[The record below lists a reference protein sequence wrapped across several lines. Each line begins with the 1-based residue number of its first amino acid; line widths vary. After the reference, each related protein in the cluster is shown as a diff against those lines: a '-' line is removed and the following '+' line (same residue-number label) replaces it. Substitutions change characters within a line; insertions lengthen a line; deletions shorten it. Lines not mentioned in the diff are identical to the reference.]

1 MRRQRTVTRR
11 CQTNRIRAKTL
22 LKQHCEGFTLVEL
35 LVVMVIATLA
45 VALVLPGFTN
55 ARTGMELKSGTRQ
68 LSSALR
74 YARGLAI
81 SKHREVA
88 VILDVEDRSYQ
99 YSNEQRKHNLSSSL
113 NFRLLTNEG
122 EILDDQSGAIRF
134 FPDGSST
141 GGQITLQAN
150 NSHHEINVNW
160 LTGRVSIS
168 E

>member
-1 MRRQRTVTRR
+1 
-11 CQTNRIRAKTL
+11 
-22 LKQHCEGFTLVEL
+22 L

-45 VALVLPGFTN
+45 VALVLPGFAN

-74 YARGLAI
+74 YARGQAI
-81 SKHREVA
+81 AKHREVA

-99 YSNEQRKHNLSSSL
+99 FSNEQRKHNLSPSL
-113 NFRLLTNEG
+113 NFKLLTSEG

-134 FPDGSST
+134 FPDGSSS

-160 LTGRVSIS
+160 LTGRVIVS

>member
-1 MRRQRTVTRR
+1 MRWQCTVTGR
-11 CQTNRIRAKTL
+11 CRTNSSRAKNL
-22 LKQHCEGFTLVEL
+22 LSQRCKGFTLVEL

-45 VALVLPGFTN
+45 VALVLPGFAN

-74 YARGLAI
+74 YARGQAI
-81 SKHREVA
+81 AKHREVA

-99 YSNEQRKHNLSSSL
+99 FSNEQRKHNLSPSL
-113 NFRLLTNEG
+113 NFKLLTSEG

-134 FPDGSST
+134 FPDGSSS

-160 LTGRVSIS
+160 LTGRVIVS